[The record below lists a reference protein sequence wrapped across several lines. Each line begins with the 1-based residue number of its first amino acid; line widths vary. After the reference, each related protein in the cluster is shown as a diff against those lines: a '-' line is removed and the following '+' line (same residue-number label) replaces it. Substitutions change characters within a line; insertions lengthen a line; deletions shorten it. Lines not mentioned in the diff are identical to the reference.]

1 MTQRRDSE
9 PEGGSSV
16 GKGFLELRLQK
27 QAGRGQANHS
37 WGREDCQGEE
47 AACTKAWR
55 CEMTLP
61 VWGTLSRWGYLKGET
76 VKPRSRGGWEGQAP
90 QVAWRRASD
99 AKLWHLGYLWR

>member
-27 QAGRGQANHS
+27 QAGRGQAKHS

-76 VKPRSRGGWEGQAP
+76 KSSRGAEVAGKGRGLRWHGTGP
-90 QVAWRRASD
+90 QMPSC
-99 AKLWHLGYLWR
+99 GI